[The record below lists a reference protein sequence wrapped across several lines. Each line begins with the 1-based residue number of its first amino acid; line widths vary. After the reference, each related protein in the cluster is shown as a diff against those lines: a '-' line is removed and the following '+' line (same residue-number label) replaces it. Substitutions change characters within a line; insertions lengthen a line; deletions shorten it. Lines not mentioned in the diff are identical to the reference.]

1 MQSKHNHSCVSDEET
16 KTQED
21 QLAQETQLTKAN
33 AMAETQEWVN
43 SQYRFHST
51 NLSGLVWVP
60 GISAGLRVPQ

>member
-16 KTQED
+16 KTQKD

-51 NLSGLVWVP
+51 NVSGLV
-60 GISAGLRVPQ
+60 